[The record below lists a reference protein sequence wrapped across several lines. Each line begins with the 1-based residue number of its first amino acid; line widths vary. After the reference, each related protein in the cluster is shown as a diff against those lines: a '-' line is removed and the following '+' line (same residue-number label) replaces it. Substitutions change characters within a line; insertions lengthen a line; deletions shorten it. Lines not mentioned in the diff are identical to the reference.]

1 MRRLQL
7 PSQLVARGTQNA
19 PRGAFVPELPT
30 PMTGYPRIAT
40 EPGPDGL
47 YRDCVIREPHN
58 DLLGRPIYVALD
70 ANACELDRM
79 VAVGWEQTEK
89 LLERLWSEV
98 ERARDRHLSVMR

>member
-1 MRRLQL
+1 MTD
-7 PSQLVARGTQNA
+7 AR
-19 PRGAFVPELPT
+19 RGAFVHHEIPT
-30 PMTGYPRIAT
+30 PPKGFSVQRATT

-70 ANACELDRM
+70 GDGRELDRS

-89 LLERLWSEV
+89 LLARLWELV
-98 ERARDRHLSVMR
+98 YRARDRGLKLL